1 MAEQFAEACFGKDD
15 STKQDFDFMFRKKH
29 LPETRP
35 QKCLSA
41 CMHEQFET
49 VRH

>member
-15 STKQDFDFMFRKKH
+15 STKQDFDYMFRKKH